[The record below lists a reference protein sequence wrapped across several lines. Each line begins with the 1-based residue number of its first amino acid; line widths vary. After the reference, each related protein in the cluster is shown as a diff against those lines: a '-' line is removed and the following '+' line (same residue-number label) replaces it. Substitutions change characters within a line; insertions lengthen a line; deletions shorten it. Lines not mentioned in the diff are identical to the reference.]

1 MDFEP
6 LDGSV
11 VSIDTPLN
19 DGMIVDD
26 LSVSSYE
33 ETVTLETKTHSNG
46 VDNQNQPTSTST
58 PNKKHIKTQQQLKYP
73 YIID

>member
-1 MDFEP
+1 MDYEL

-11 VSIDTPLN
+11 VSIDTTLN

-26 LSVSSYE
+26 LNVSSYE
-33 ETVTLETKTHSNG
+33 ETDSNG
-46 VDNQNQPTSTST
+46 VDNQNQPISTS
-58 PNKKHIKTQQQLKYP
+58 PHNKKHIKTQQQLKYH